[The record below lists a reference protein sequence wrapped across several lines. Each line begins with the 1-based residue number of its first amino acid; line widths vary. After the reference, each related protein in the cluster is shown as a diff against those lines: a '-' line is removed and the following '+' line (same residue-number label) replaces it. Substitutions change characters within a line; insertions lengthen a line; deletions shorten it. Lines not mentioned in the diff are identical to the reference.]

1 MLKIGIIAGE
11 ASGDLIAAQLMKA
24 IKAECPSVT
33 FEGIAGPHMIAEG
46 CRPIF
51 RIEQLS
57 VMGVVEVLQKLP
69 ELLSLR
75 KAIKAY
81 FRQNLPAVFIGV
93 DSPDFNLHVEAFLK
107 RYGVPTV
114 HYNSPTIWAWR
125 KNRVYTI
132 AKAVSLMLTLFPFEA
147 AIYEQHKIPV
157 RFIGH
162 PLADSIPEKI
172 DVKKLRRELGIDVE
186 GKIIALLPGSRAGEI
201 KQLGKLFLETAALC
215 LRQDPTLKFV
225 VPLVNEARLS
235 QFQTLCKALP
245 KDFPIQLFMA
255 NSQSIIAASDAVLV
269 ASGTATL
276 ETALMQKPM
285 VVAYRLNWLN
295 YCIAQLL
302 IKIPYFSLPNLVLN
316 KPVVPEFFQQQAT
329 PENLSQALMSQLNLP
344 TNASLF
350 ADFNQMRDML
360 AKGASQQAA
369 SAILNLIPRQA
380 YML

>member
-11 ASGDLIAAQLMKA
+11 ASGDLVAAQLMKA
-24 IKAECPSVT
+24 IKAECSLVT

-69 ELLSLR
+69 ELLSMR
-75 KAIKAY
+75 KAIKDY
-81 FRQNLPAVFIGV
+81 FRQNLPSVFIGV
-93 DSPDFNLHVEAFLK
+93 DSPDFNLNIEAFLK
-107 RYGVPTV
+107 AYGVPTV

-157 RFIGH
+157 QFIGH

-172 DVKKLRRELGIDVE
+172 EVKKLRSQLGIDSQ

-201 KQLGKLFLETAALC
+201 KQLGRLFLETASLC

-225 VPLVNEARLS
+225 VPLINEACLL
-235 QFQTLCKALP
+235 QFETLCRALS
-245 KDFPIQLFMA
+245 KDFPIQLFIA
-255 NSQSIIAASDAVLV
+255 NSQQIIAASDAVLV

-285 VVAYRLNWLN
+285 IVAYRLNWLN
-295 YCIAQLL
+295 YRIARWLV
-302 IKIPYFSLPNLVLN
+302 KVPYFSLPNLLLN
-316 KPVVPEFFQQQAT
+316 KSVVPEFFQQQAT
-329 PENLSQALMSQLNLP
+329 PENLSKALISQLNLP
-344 TNASLF
+344 TNTPLF
-350 ADFNQMRDML
+350 SDFKKIREML
-360 AKGASQQAA
+360 AKGASKQAA
-369 SAILNLIPRQA
+369 RAILNLIP
-380 YML
+380 LT